1 MKQIVSYLFILDEF
15 ININYIFRQIF
26 IKFFTMNSTNA
37 NIINSVCLIVI
48 GLWGYF
54 EVSSPTAL
62 IPVGFGAVLILCT
75 PGVKKQNKVIAHVA
89 VLLTLVILVALA
101 GMRLP
106 KSIEKGGLGLVR
118 VFLMIGTS
126 ALSMVY
132 FIGSF
137 IAARKAREKS

>member
-1 MKQIVSYLFILDEF
+1 
-15 ININYIFRQIF
+15 
-26 IKFFTMNSTNA
+26 MNSTNA

-75 PGVKKQNKVIAHVA
+75 PGVKKQNFLKAAESFNMVPEIHA
-89 VLLTLVILVALA
+89 
-101 GMRLP
+101 
-106 KSIEKGGLGLVR
+106 R

>member
-1 MKQIVSYLFILDEF
+1 
-15 ININYIFRQIF
+15 
-26 IKFFTMNSTNA
+26 MNSTNA
-37 NIINSVCLIVI
+37 NIINSVCLIVM

-62 IPVGFGAVLILCT
+62 IPVGFGTILILCT
-75 PGVKKQNKVIAHVA
+75 QGVKKQNKVIAHVA

-118 VFLMIGTS
+118 VFSMIGTS
-126 ALSMVY
+126 VLSMVY
-132 FIGSF
+132 FVRSF
-137 IAARKAREKS
+137 IAARKARDNSPS

>member
-1 MKQIVSYLFILDEF
+1 
-15 ININYIFRQIF
+15 
-26 IKFFTMNSTNA
+26 MNSTNA
-37 NIINSVCLIVI
+37 NIINSVCLIVM

-62 IPVGFGAVLILCT
+62 IPVGFGTVLILCT
-75 PGVKKQNKVIAHVA
+75 PGVKNQNKVIAHVA

-118 VFLMIGTS
+118 VFSMIGTS
-126 ALSMVY
+126 VLSMVC
-132 FIGSF
+132 FVRSF
-137 IAARKAREKS
+137 IAARKARENSQS

>member
-26 IKFFTMNSTNA
+26 IKFLTMNSTNA